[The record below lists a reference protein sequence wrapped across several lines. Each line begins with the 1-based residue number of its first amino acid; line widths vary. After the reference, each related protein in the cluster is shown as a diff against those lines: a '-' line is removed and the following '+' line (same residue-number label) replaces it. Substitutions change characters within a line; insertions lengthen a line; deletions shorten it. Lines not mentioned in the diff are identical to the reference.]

1 MNSSQRKLE
10 ISAEVLRAI
19 TDSARD
25 AIIIIDDRGK
35 IVFANDS
42 TKQLFGYT
50 AQELIGDTITRLI
63 PAHLKS
69 RHTRAFEV
77 ATRGGAGT
85 TVGGTYEVMALHKS
99 GRSVS
104 VEISLSMWEDENRRF
119 FSGIARD
126 MSERKRVEKIRR
138 QSQESLDTILNSMD
152 AIVYIA
158 DMRTHKLL
166 FLNNYSKQLFGD
178 IVGKTCWNTLQQGQS
193 GPCDFCTN
201 SQLLNEDGTP
211 TAGVVWEFQNTVNQ
225 RWYQCRDRAIRWFDG
240 RLVRMEIATDITD
253 QKHLEN
259 QLKDLVGNDPLV
271 GLPNRNLLLDRLD
284 QAIKLAHRRQ
294 DSLAVLFIDLD
305 DFKPINDEYG
315 HRVGDLCLL
324 EFVRRLRG
332 CLRESDT
339 LARYGGDEFILLLQ
353 NEVDVASVESIVRKL
368 INVVSIPM
376 RLDGVDIRISASV
389 GVAFYPA
396 HGGSPDQLI
405 SQADYAMYRAKH
417 QADGHYYISPLDSQS

>member
-1 MNSSQRKLE
+1 M
-10 ISAEVLRAI
+10 
-19 TDSARD
+19 
-25 AIIIIDDRGK
+25 
-35 IVFANDS
+35 
-42 TKQLFGYT
+42 
-50 AQELIGDTITRLI
+50 
-63 PAHLKS
+63 
-69 RHTRAFEV
+69 
-77 ATRGGAGT
+77 
-85 TVGGTYEVMALHKS
+85 
-99 GRSVS
+99 
-104 VEISLSMWEDENRRF
+104 
-119 FSGIARD
+119 
-126 MSERKRVEKIRR
+126 
-138 QSQESLDTILNSMD
+138 
-152 AIVYIA
+152 
-158 DMRTHKLL
+158 
-166 FLNNYSKQLFGD
+166 
-178 IVGKTCWNTLQQGQS
+178 
-193 GPCDFCTN
+193 
-201 SQLLNEDGTP
+201 NEDGTP

-405 SQADYAMYRAKH
+405 SQADNAMYRAKH
-417 QADGHYYISPLDSQS
+417 LADGHYYISPLDSQS